1 MKRYKYNVEFIA
13 NVLANS
19 EEEAMEIIERSI
31 DWNVTVMD
39 LIDEDDVSIDEEIAD
54 WINDFRKAG
63 QNAVQEE
70 NRD

>member
-39 LIDEDDVSIDEEIAD
+39 LIDEDNISIDEEIAH
-54 WINDFRKAG
+54 WVND
-63 QNAVQEE
+63 
-70 NRD
+70 